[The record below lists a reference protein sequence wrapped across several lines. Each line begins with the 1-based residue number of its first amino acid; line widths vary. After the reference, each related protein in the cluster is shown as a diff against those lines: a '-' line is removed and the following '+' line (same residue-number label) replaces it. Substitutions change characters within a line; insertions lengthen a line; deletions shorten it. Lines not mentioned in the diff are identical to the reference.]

1 MVTQLL
7 NTLEITELQTVENH
21 SSINQKCFKNKREI
35 KLSEP
40 RQDAGGNKTRKK
52 YALSMQNKAKGS
64 NKGGVNLSLKR
75 NLEIDNVVE
84 LQ

>member
-21 SSINQKCFKNKREI
+21 SSINKKCFKNKREI

-40 RQDAGGNKTRKK
+40 QQDAGGNKTRKK
-52 YALSMQNKAKGS
+52 YALSMQSKAKGS